1 MSLPIAM
8 PFPPRSTSET
18 IEKLEAGIAVA
29 ATMCADLGTFLGAAF
44 PSSKLEAQRFADS
57 LEQYLSHNT
66 REYVETL
73 KNPPPMP
80 AGYSPFDPIEHLA
93 SLCKRRDHLQA
104 QLDAF
109 NEMVDRAKD
118 KIGEDGQE
126 MMRAQLNLSGLPQ
139 QLEDLNEQISNFQRQ
154 MEAQAK

>member
-8 PFPPRSTSET
+8 PFPPRSTEDT
-18 IEKLEAGIAVA
+18 IKKLEEVISV
-29 ATMCADLGTFLGAAF
+29 TPSMCTDLGVFLGAAF
-44 PSSKLEAQRFADS
+44 PGREVEAQQFAES
-57 LEQYLSHNT
+57 LELYLNHNT
-66 REYVETL
+66 RKYMETV

-80 AGYSPFDPIEHLA
+80 VGYSPFDPIEHLA
-93 SLCKRRDHLQA
+93 SLCKRRDQLQA

-109 NEMVDRAKD
+109 NEMVDHAKD

-126 MMRAQLNLSGLPQ
+126 MMRAQVNLSGLPQ